1 MAFHLS
7 LLFLCAKE
15 KAVLTVWTADFSSKS
30 FRPKGPKIFLA
41 TKSKNLGASWP
52 QGFFFLKSS
61 PVYNVA
67 ITGMLLVSAIS
78 AQAENPFS
86 LHD

>member
-15 KAVLTVWTADFSSKS
+15 KAVLTVCTVHFLATKKFV
-30 FRPKGPKIFLA
+30 LA
-41 TKSKNLGASWP
+41 TKSKSLGASWP

>member
-7 LLFLCAKE
+7 LPVLFLCAKE
-15 KAVLTVWTADFSSKS
+15 KAVLTFSSKS

-52 QGFFFLKSS
+52 QGFFLKSS
-61 PVYNVA
+61 PA
-67 ITGMLLVSAIS
+67 CTLILPQCSLKMLYLKPVGFKTFNI
-78 AQAENPFS
+78 
-86 LHD
+86 